1 MLYYSSVSLL
11 IDYQVFGHNQKYDR
25 YIMKKMADK
34 PGRIFLAFLTI
45 MIVSL
50 ISLQIILLRNSSI
63 SAETSSTQ
71 VGEVAL
77 TLTVTAK
84 VTSEPVE
91 TMTPLVAEE
100 STHEAVATQKATP
113 IPSNAD
119 LRLGYIDRGLNCS
132 LMSEISALVLEKQ
145 FALNVETIEYE
156 TLDDLFAL
164 LASTKES
171 EKIDLTLCFLDP
183 TDRSYISKYFGFTKQ
198 LGGAY
203 WQNDSNKLLIMANAS
218 IVAPLEKEQPCI
230 YNFFRQIR
238 FNSDDFED
246 AIDASTWIQN
256 NRAKIRE
263 WTACNAN

>member
-1 MLYYSSVSLL
+1 
-11 IDYQVFGHNQKYDR
+11 
-25 YIMKKMADK
+25 MKKMTDK
-34 PGRIFLAFLTI
+34 SGRIFLAFLTI

-50 ISLQIILLRNSSI
+50 ISLQIILLRNSSTL
-63 SAETSSTQ
+63 AEGPSTQ
-71 VGEVAL
+71 IGEISL
-77 TLTVTAK
+77 TLTVTAT

-91 TMTPLVAEE
+91 TNTPLVVEE
-100 STHEAVATQKATP
+100 TANEAVPTQKATFT
-113 IPSNAD
+113 PSNPD

-132 LMSEISALVLEKQ
+132 LMSEISALVLEKE

-171 EKIDLTLCFLDP
+171 ERIDLTLCFLDP

-203 WQNDSNKLLIMANAS
+203 WQDGSNKLLIMANAS

-238 FNSDDFED
+238 FQPDDFKD
-246 AIDASTWIQN
+246 TIDASTWIQN

>member
-1 MLYYSSVSLL
+1 
-11 IDYQVFGHNQKYDR
+11 
-25 YIMKKMADK
+25 MKKMADK
-34 PGRIFLAFLTI
+34 PGRIFLVFLTI
-45 MIVSL
+45 MIGSL
-50 ISLQIILLRNSSI
+50 ISLQIILLRNPST

-77 TLTVTAK
+77 TVTAK
-84 VTSEPVE
+84 VTSKPVE
-91 TMTPLVAEE
+91 TMTPLVVEE
-100 STHEAVATQKATP
+100 TTDKVVPTQKATFT
-113 IPSNAD
+113 PSNAD
-119 LRLGYIDRGLNCS
+119 LRLGYIDRELNCS

-164 LASTKES
+164 LASTNQS
-171 EKIDLTLCFLDP
+171 ERIDFTLCFLDP

-203 WQNDSNKLLIMANAS
+203 WQDDSNKLLIMANAS

-238 FNSDDFED
+238 FNADDFED
-246 AIDASTWIQN
+246 TTDASTWIQN